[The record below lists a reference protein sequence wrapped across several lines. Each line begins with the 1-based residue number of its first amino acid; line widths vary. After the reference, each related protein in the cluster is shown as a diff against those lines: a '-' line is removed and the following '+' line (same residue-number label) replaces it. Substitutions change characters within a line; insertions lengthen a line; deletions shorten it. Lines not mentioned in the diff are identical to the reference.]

1 MRRQSHPGHTFTV
14 QFPAPLDIP
23 ASLEI
28 FRRAG
33 DDGIDRWD
41 GHTLVR
47 TTRVG
52 AEVVPFT
59 GIVRGTVD
67 APALKVTVG
76 HATHAT
82 AVEQTV
88 RAMFVTVPDPL
99 AELTAIDPVIAR
111 LEVRYTGLRPV
122 LQSDLLTAL
131 IRAISAQQVNL
142 RWATTTRRRLAE
154 AFGYQ
159 HTLGPHQVFSL
170 DPARLAAADVAA
182 LRALQFTTRKAEYI
196 VALATAVATGA
207 LNLEALR
214 HLPDADIITCLTACR
229 GLGRWT
235 AEWFLARALG
245 RPRVVAGDLGV
256 RKAVGAAYL
265 NGRLPSEAEVRELTS
280 HWGAAAGVAQQL
292 LLHALSQ
299 GL

>member
-214 HLPDADIITCLTACR
+214 HQPDADIITCLTACR